1 MQDSFNG
8 QMFST
13 RGLWL
18 QTFINNPRFGKLATS
33 TQIHHLKVATE
44 FLIYFILNVFMWCVN
59 LEGHFVE
66 RVEFKLTIKFM
77 NVQLEKIHCSLVDVA
92 QLLCSYISSDV
103 HIFTSMLVCYFR
115 FG

>member
-1 MQDSFNG
+1 
-8 QMFST
+8 
-13 RGLWL
+13 
-18 QTFINNPRFGKLATS
+18 
-33 TQIHHLKVATE
+33 
-44 FLIYFILNVFMWCVN
+44 MWCVN

-92 QLLCSYISSDV
+92 QLLCSYISCDV